1 MVPATHTEW
10 QCTEPHFQIPPKF
23 FVPVCVTEGWRES
36 CMGMNYEWIAWQT
49 MCTGY
54 IYLVWFLFHRQSQ
67 RRHQHLGT
75 GKTAMYVLL
84 NVESAITH
92 HVATSTL
99 FFASWNKWSVKVM
112 TSYKL
117 LSLAGLRLSM
127 NMSSLT
133 PVQVLT
139 HWETLYTPA
148 TWMWVPLS
156 GCACESVPFT
166 ALCSSC
172 FTSWECGY
180 ES

>member
-1 MVPATHTEW
+1 
-10 QCTEPHFQIPPKF
+10 
-23 FVPVCVTEGWRES
+23 
-36 CMGMNYEWIAWQT
+36 
-49 MCTGY
+49 
-54 IYLVWFLFHRQSQ
+54 
-67 RRHQHLGT
+67 
-75 GKTAMYVLL
+75 
-84 NVESAITH
+84 
-92 HVATSTL
+92 
-99 FFASWNKWSVKVM
+99 M

-172 FTSWECGY
+172 FTECVDTRVSTGCLSLHHFLMLFTVRWRSTQGKMCSLPHCTKGKTNHAQDWTCIAMITAVATMLCDVCRMDQLRLPF
-180 ES
+180 EVALTHP